1 FRASFLSIPAS
12 LPTNSSCSRIFKYG
26 NKCDSRNM
34 NPISSKRSAV
44 ISLSLYDVQSL
55 SSIIIFPEVGDKSA
69 PIIESSVLLPEPEGP
84 YNTTSSTSSS
94 FKLISF
100 KTSVFVSPLPNAF
113 VTFFISNIYY
123 SPPIALNGSIFTTLI
138 MDNNAP
144 NNETSMNDPNN
155 SITNLLFTKNGI
167 VIGNNSPSRYVNPI
181 AINVLIITIVRTSVI
196 IIEII
201 RELLVPIAFNIPYS
215 FVF

>member
-1 FRASFLSIPAS
+1 
-12 LPTNSSCSRIFKYG
+12 
-26 NKCDSRNM
+26 M
-34 NPISSKRSAV
+34 NPISFKRSAV

-84 YNTTSSTSSS
+84 YNTTSSPSST

-100 KTSVFVSPLPNAF
+100 KNSVFMSPLPNNF
-113 VTFFISNIYY
+113 VIFSKTSIYY
-123 SPPIALNGSIFTTLI
+123 SPPIALNVSIFTNI
-138 MDNNAP
+138 IIDNNAA
-144 NNETSMNDPNN
+144 NNEMSMNDPNN
-155 SITNLLFTKNGI
+155 SNTNLLFKKNGI
-167 VIGNNSPSRYVNPI
+167 VTGNNSPSTYVKPI